1 MGSKWLRTFRG
12 DESTLST
19 KIIDEFLA
27 TDARFFGELGVPND
41 QAGWVD
47 VVTGPATITLDAQDV
62 FGETKDVVK
71 HFDDGSGSTNSQFAL
86 SAQKWIS
93 INDFGASYGGV
104 SRLDTVDGANGFFTG
119 LQANAAEN
127 PLATGNRR
135 YGINFADDGGG
146 FLRATPPGAAAV
158 VMDGTLGNP
167 KILFDEWFKWEVTV
181 PAGLGAAEFFIDDIL
196 TTLAL
201 GFDVNTGGLGTHATT
216 ASGSSAGVDRV
227 AYHSD
232 FGVTIYED
240 APTKTFSVAAMQS
253 NIAQILIPPGRRDY
267 IITVPDGNP
276 RSVGDILSF
285 TRRNVGGT
293 VTLKAQNTAAPQA
306 LFGGLNEVTRTILDA
321 GDVTLVNTLE
331 NGNVYDTGIPP
342 VVPDK
347 VTPLFVA
354 TADATVGNT
363 IVATTLVGTGKGSLV
378 ARADRVAVGDC
389 FNFRAGGVFSAAA
402 NPTLRL
408 RLKFGTLVVGDTGA
422 VVISNVTNAHW
433 VLEGTA
439 TIRSI
444 GATGTIMVE
453 GSFLTSAGDHFEFVF
468 LVPTIINTTQNNN
481 VDITAE
487 WGTAA
492 VGNTI
497 TAQNVSLMQALS
509 P

>member
-1 MGSKWLRTFRG
+1 MVSKWLRTFRG

-27 TDARFFGELGVPND
+27 TDARFFGEAGVPND

-47 VVTGPATITLDAQDV
+47 TATAPATITINTQEV
-62 FGETKDVVK
+62 FDQTKDVVK
-71 HFDDGSGSTNSQFAL
+71 HFDDGSGATNSDFAL
-86 SAQKWIS
+86 SAQNWVD
-93 INDFGASYGGV
+93 INTFGASYGGV

-135 YGINFADDGGG
+135 YGVIFADSGG
-146 FLRATPPGAAAV
+146 FLQATPIGGVAV
-158 VMDGTLGNP
+158 VMNGTAGNP
-167 KILFDEWFKWEVTV
+167 KVLFDEWFKWEIVIPV
-181 PAGLGAAEFFIDDIL
+181 GLGAAAFFINGIL
-196 TTLAL
+196 TTSAPT
-201 GFDVNTGGLGTHATT
+201 FDVNAGGLGTRATVG
-216 ASGSSAGVDRV
+216 SGSSGGVDRV
-227 AYHSD
+227 TYHSD
-232 FGVTIYED
+232 FGVTVYED
-240 APTKTFSVAAMQS
+240 AATKTFSVAAMQS
-253 NIAQILIPPGRRDY
+253 TIAQIVIPPGRRDY

-276 RSVGDILSF
+276 RKVGDILSF

-306 LFGGLNEVTRTILDA
+306 LFGGLNEVTRTIFSA

-331 NGNVYDTGIPP
+331 NGNVYDAGIPP
-342 VVPDK
+342 VQLDS
-347 VTPLFVA
+347 VTPLFVS

-363 IVATTLVGTGKGSLV
+363 TVATTIVGTGKGSLT

-408 RLKFGTLVVGDTGA
+408 RLKFGTLIVGDSGA
-422 VVISNVTNAHW
+422 VVVSNVTNAHW

-444 GATGTIMVE
+444 GAAGTIMVE